1 MPDQKDM
8 LVEAYRIQVE
18 RWNKRRDLEWRV
30 NRMFWGV
37 ILVITLSL
45 AGKYQFTG
53 WTSVIHGVLF
63 VIYLLWVRGL
73 WLRNAEDKYWMYSYQ
88 EKINTI
94 LCIGDKCDEL
104 DKGISPNKPLK
115 WWKNYCKVWM
125 DWSPRSQLLFTFFM
139 LVCSFLTLY
148 FSANLGSSLF
158 SFLVNIFVKRL

>member
-30 NRMFWGV
+30 NRMFWGI

-63 VIYLLWVRGL
+63 VGSICCGFEVI
-73 WLRNAEDKYWMYSYQ
+73 WLRNAEDK
-88 EKINTI
+88 
-94 LCIGDKCDEL
+94 
-104 DKGISPNKPLK
+104 
-115 WWKNYCKVWM
+115 
-125 DWSPRSQLLFTFFM
+125 
-139 LVCSFLTLY
+139 
-148 FSANLGSSLF
+148 
-158 SFLVNIFVKRL
+158 